1 MFRDEIASTQATF
14 EIATPSLVF
23 GGYRAVVATISYD
36 PQSALVV
43 DARLLAVSVK
53 LYTFRLDVQGFGRE
67 YLKSVIGVD
76 VSGEVAE
83 IWARSEPR

>member
-14 EIATPSLVF
+14 EVATPSLVF

-43 DARLLAVSVK
+43 DARLLAVSVNVYFS
-53 LYTFRLDVQGFGRE
+53 LGRARL
-67 YLKSVIGVD
+67 
-76 VSGEVAE
+76 
-83 IWARSEPR
+83 WARVP